1 MLRFLALWIL
11 LSVAVGFWAR
21 RIGRGG
27 VTWFLISALVSP
39 IIGTLLLLATQNF
52 AARRGTHFERIRN
65 SWLYRIVFNTI
76 MAVLVVLFL
85 ISALNRGGMKP
96 IRIAHTDWTQVQTTC
111 PLCPASCPQPTMGAV
126 PHG

>member
-52 AARRGTHFERIRN
+52 AARRGTYFERIRN
-65 SWLYRIVFNTI
+65 SRAYRIAFNTI

-85 ISALNRGGMKP
+85 VSALNRGGMKP
-96 IRIAHTDWTQVQTTC
+96 IRIAHADWEQVQTTY
-111 PLCPASCPQPTMGAV
+111 PLCPANCPSAGMDV
-126 PHG
+126 

>member
-39 IIGTLLLLATQNF
+39 LIGTLLLLATQNF
-52 AARRGTHFERIRN
+52 AAKRGTYFERIRN
-65 SWLYRIVFNTI
+65 SRAYRIVFNTI
-76 MAVLVVLFL
+76 MAVLVVVFL

-96 IRIAHTDWTQVQTTC
+96 IRIAHTDWTQAQTMYL
-111 PLCPASCPQPTMGAV
+111 LCPANRPSADMEV
-126 PHG
+126 

>member
-27 VTWFLISALVSP
+27 ITWFLISALVSP
-39 IIGTLLLLATQNF
+39 IIGTILLLATQGLV
-52 AARRGTHFERIRN
+52 ARRGTYMTRIRN
-65 SWLYRIVFNTI
+65 SRAYRILFNTI
-76 MAVLVVLFL
+76 MAVLVIVFL

-96 IRIAHTDWTQVQTTC
+96 IRLADAEIHA
-111 PLCPASCPQPTMGAV
+111 PA
-126 PHG
+126 